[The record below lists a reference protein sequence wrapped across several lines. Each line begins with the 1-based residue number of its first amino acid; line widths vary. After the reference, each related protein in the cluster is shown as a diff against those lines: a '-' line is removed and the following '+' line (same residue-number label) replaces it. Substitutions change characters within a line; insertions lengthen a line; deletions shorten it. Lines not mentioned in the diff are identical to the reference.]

1 MNAAPR
7 LYAPG
12 PVYVPE
18 RIRLAMA
25 EPVYHHRAPEFRAIL
40 ADTRDK
46 LRRLWQAPGWEPL
59 ILISSGTGAM
69 EGAVVNLMRRG
80 AKAINV
86 CAGKFGE
93 RWGKLLEA
101 YGCEVIEL
109 RLEWG
114 RSVSADEILAVIA
127 KHPDVRA
134 IYLTSADTSTGGQHP
149 IEVLGPAIR
158 AHTEAL
164 IVVDCICDFGGA
176 RDIRP
181 IEWQVDVAVSCSH
194 KCLMLPPGLGL
205 ATLSPRAIKL
215 METADI
221 ERFFFDWRLELVRQR
236 DERLTAWTSAV
247 NLVRGMQEALTM
259 IEEEGLPVVV
269 KRYARQAA
277 AFRAAIHAM
286 GLEVFPELPSNAV
299 TAVRCPDGLNSTRVV
314 DHVQKAYGYRIVNG
328 QDQLQGKIF
337 RVGHMGEFHDAD
349 IVGIAHVIERTIADL
364 GFLRCRPGEAVAA
377 ASASLAA
384 PR

>member
-18 RIRLAMA
+18 RVRLALA
-25 EPVYHHRAPEFRAIL
+25 EPVYHHRSSEFRAIL
-40 ADTRDK
+40 GDTRER

-59 ILISSGTGAM
+59 ILIASGTGAM
-69 EGAVVNLMRRG
+69 EGAVVNFMRRG

-101 YGCEVIEL
+101 YGCEVVEL

-114 RSVSADEILAVIA
+114 RSVSADEILEVIA
-127 KHPDVRA
+127 KHPDARA

-181 IEWQVDVAVSCSH
+181 VDWQVDVAISCSQ
-194 KCLMLPPGLGL
+194 KCLMMPPGLAL
-205 ATLSPRAIKL
+205 ATLSPRAIAS

-221 ERFFFDWRLELVRQR
+221 ERFFFDWRLELTRQR

-247 NLVRGMQEALTM
+247 NLVRGMQESLAM
-259 IEEEGLPVVV
+259 IEEEGLPAVVH
-269 KRYARQAA
+269 RYARQAT
-277 AFRAAIHAM
+277 AFREAIRTM

-299 TAVRCPDGLNSTRVV
+299 TAVRCPDDLDGSRVV
-314 DHVQKAYGYRIVNG
+314 DHVQIAHGHRIVNG
-328 QDQLQGKIF
+328 QDRLKGKIF
-337 RVGHMGEFHDAD
+337 RVGHMGAYHDAD
-349 IVGIAHVIERTIADL
+349 IVGITHVIERTLGDL
-364 GFLRCRPGEAVAA
+364 GRLRCRPGESVAA
-377 ASASLAA
+377 ASASLSGA
-384 PR
+384 R

>member
-1 MNAAPR
+1 MTAAPR

-18 RIRLAMA
+18 RVRLAMA
-25 EPVYHHRAPEFRAIL
+25 EPVYHHRASEFRAIL
-40 ADTRDK
+40 ADTREK

-59 ILISSGTGAM
+59 ILIASGTGAM
-69 EGAVVNLMRRG
+69 EGAVVNFMRRG

-109 RLEWG
+109 RLDWG
-114 RSVSADEILAVIA
+114 RSVSVDEVLAVVA
-127 KHPDVRA
+127 KHPDARA

-158 AHTEAL
+158 ARTEAL

-181 IEWQVDVAVSCSH
+181 VEWQVDAAVSCSQ

-205 ATLSPRAIKL
+205 ATLSPRAIKF

-221 ERFFFDWRLELVRQR
+221 ERFFFDWKLEVVRQR

-247 NLVRGMQEALTM
+247 SLVRGMQEALAM
-259 IEEEGLPVVV
+259 IEEEGLPAIF
-269 KRYARQAA
+269 KRYARHAA
-277 AFRAAIHAM
+277 AFRAAVHTM
-286 GLEVFPELPSNAV
+286 GLEMFPELPSNAV
-299 TAVRCPDGLNSTRVV
+299 SAVCCPEGLDGTRVV
-314 DHVQKAYGYRIVNG
+314 DHVQSAYGYRIVNG
-328 QDQLQGKIF
+328 QDQLKGKIF
-337 RVGHMGEFHDAD
+337 RVGHMGAYHDAD
-349 IVGIAHVIERTIADL
+349 IVAITHIIERTLGDL
-364 GFLRCRPGEAVAA
+364 GFLRCRPGEAVAT
-377 ASASLAA
+377 ASASLSA